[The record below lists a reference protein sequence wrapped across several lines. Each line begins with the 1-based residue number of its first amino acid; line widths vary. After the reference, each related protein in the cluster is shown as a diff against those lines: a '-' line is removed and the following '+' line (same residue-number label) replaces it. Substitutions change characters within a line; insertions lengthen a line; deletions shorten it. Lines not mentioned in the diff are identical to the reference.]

1 MLLKDPRKTG
11 RSLSHNPMKGI
22 NAARIRLII
31 LILFIILALKD
42 QR

>member
-11 RSLSHNPMKGI
+11 RSLSQNPMKGI
-22 NAARIRLII
+22 NAAKVKLNI
-31 LILFIILALKD
+31 LVLFIILALKD

>member
-11 RSLSHNPMKGI
+11 RSLLQNPMKG
-22 NAARIRLII
+22 NNTAKMKLNI
-31 LILFIILALKD
+31 LVLFIILALKD